1 MSKKK
6 EFVNKKRPETMKKVN
21 SHKKNKSH
29 PKKVKLKNTDL
40 PIINDLQSKYDNVS
54 FVLKSCINN

>member
-6 EFVNKKRPETMKKVN
+6 EFVNKVLPEKTMKKVHL
-21 SHKKNKSH
+21 HKKNKSR
-29 PKKVKLKNTDL
+29 PKKVKLKDTDL

-54 FVLKSCINN
+54 FVLQ